1 MAICQH
7 GRSMT
12 QKYFGQWLT
21 CTNAKTVAHTES
33 ISSPYPES
41 WTKANALTF
50 VQDWISQEI
59 GEKYAYAFA
68 IHNPRAMDGKEQPH
82 CHLMFSERLLDGIE
96 RDPDQFFKRFNSK
109 DPSKGGAKKTIQVS
123 WIVLEKR

>member
-21 CTNAKTVAHTES
+21 CTNAKTVAHTEH
-33 ISSPYPES
+33 IITLPRELDES
-41 WTKANALTF
+41 QRLDL

-109 DPSKGGAKKTIQVS
+109 DPSKGGAKKRQYRS
-123 WIVLEKR
+123 HG

>member
-41 WTKANALTF
+41 WTKANALTLCKTDKPRDRRKIRLRF
-50 VQDWISQEI
+50 CNPQ
-59 GEKYAYAFA
+59 
-68 IHNPRAMDGKEQPH
+68 PRAMDGKEQPH

-123 WIVLEKR
+123 WIALEKR

>member
-21 CTNAKTVAHTES
+21 CTNAKTVTHTES

-41 WTKANALTF
+41 WTKANALTLCKT
-50 VQDWISQEI
+50 DKPRDRR
-59 GEKYAYAFA
+59 KYAYAFA

-123 WIVLEKR
+123 WIALEKR